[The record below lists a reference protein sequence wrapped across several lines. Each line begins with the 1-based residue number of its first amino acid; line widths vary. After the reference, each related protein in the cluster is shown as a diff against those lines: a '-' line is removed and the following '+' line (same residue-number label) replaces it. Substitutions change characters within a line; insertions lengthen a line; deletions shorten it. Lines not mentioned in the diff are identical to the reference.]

1 MKLNP
6 YLAFDG
12 RCREAFEF
20 YEKTLGGKIAFIQTI
35 GESPMASS
43 MPPEAHGRVMHV
55 TLMPQQRGVNTE
67 MTEQERNKDIV
78 REYAAA
84 FNRGDLDG
92 LRALFAPDAEI

>member
-20 YEKTLGGKIAFIQTI
+20 YKRVLGGHISFIQTI

-43 MPPEAHGRVMHV
+43 MPPEAHGRIM
-55 TLMPQQRGVNTE
+55 LPPETE
-67 MTEQERNKDIV
+67 T
-78 REYAAA
+78 
-84 FNRGDLDG
+84 
-92 LRALFAPDAEI
+92 